1 MEREL
6 NDLALWKQ
14 SLKLRLAVQAEKLV
28 THIEGLDAPKT
39 PLDAE
44 RMGKALKAADAAIE
58 QIFKGDDDAPDEA
71 EEEDMNDDL
80 AGRDWR
86 AELEHKLN
94 RLVAARREAGLAGQ
108 SAEGTETAGTIKG
121 VGVLDQQSADA
132 AGGGLA

>member
-6 NDLALWKQ
+6 NDLVLWKQ

-28 THIEGLDAPKT
+28 THIEALDAPKT

-108 SAEGTETAGTIKG
+108 PAEGTETAGTIKG